1 MSDWLHNPIFLMTL
15 VVFGFT
21 YLLTAGIHGL
31 VTALAKGERAR
42 SRQSLPACCHHWA
55 LSSVCLSR
63 SPLRRS
69 GPITSGPIRRSTV
82 KRARLE
88 LSWSSPLPF
97 RVIQLLARARMRRLL
112 GELAGGRKYRFLFR
126 HDFQDLIFSVLH

>member
-31 VTALAKGERAR
+31 VTARAKGERAR

-97 RVIQLLARARMRRLL
+97 RVIQTRTWDGPDAPAV
-112 GELAGGRKYRFLFR
+112 G
-126 HDFQDLIFSVLH
+126 